1 MSGIN
6 IDVNTWFVEK
16 ESDIAAERYVFA
28 YTITIENVGDEAGQ
42 LLNRHWYVTDG
53 AGDVQ
58 EVQGP
63 GVVGKQPRI
72 PPGEGF
78 RYTSAAVLTTPVG
91 SMHGSYEFKRDDGT
105 LFDVPI
111 QAFSLSVPNVVH

>member
-6 IDVNTWFVEK
+6 IEVNTWFVEK
-16 ESDIAAERYVFA
+16 ESDTQARRYVFA

-53 AGDVQ
+53 GGDVQ

-72 PPGEGF
+72 VPGESF

-91 SMHGSYEFKRDDGT
+91 SMHGSYEFQRDNGA

>member
-16 ESDIAAERYVFA
+16 ESDTQARRYVFA

-53 AGDVQ
+53 GGDVQ

-72 PPGEGF
+72 VPGESF
-78 RYTSAAVLTTPVG
+78 RYTSAAVLATPVG
-91 SMHGSYEFKRDDGT
+91 SMHGSYEFQRDNGA